1 MERKG
6 KSIKSHHHAT
16 QSPTQRLAV
25 RARNA
30 HLHLPRRP
38 AFEFEITRG
47 DKVVEKECGHL
58 QGMTEF
64 AATNNHSSDILT
76 GQVVLKESENRILAI
91 SKETLWV
98 QRARESAINIGVLSH
113 DSTVLYLVSRK
124 ETKWRKQQ
132 RCDGRNE
139 SRI

>member
-6 KSIKSHHHAT
+6 KSIKAHHHAT
-16 QSPTQRLAV
+16 QGPTPRLAV

-38 AFEFEITRG
+38 SFEFEITRG

-64 AATNNHSSDILT
+64 AATNNHSSDGYLETT
-76 GQVVLKESENRILAI
+76 GGFSKNLKIEYSQYLKKLYGF
-91 SKETLWV
+91 KEP
-98 QRARESAINIGVLSH
+98 RALR
-113 DSTVLYLVSRK
+113 
-124 ETKWRKQQ
+124 
-132 RCDGRNE
+132 
-139 SRI
+139 